1 MNLNVFK
8 EKSLFEAMKSFF
20 KDLNVPISEVTEDPA
35 SPEDIVSTYYNEA
48 NPAHTLMDTV
58 YFLGMVNESA
68 FDGEENPDSLKSIKA
83 SKEDYDGLLI
93 FGIQLKK
100 RANGLNPTRSQLA
113 EITRLFNREYHY
125 TPVTLIFKYGEQ
137 IAFANSERLKYKQEW
152 REGEKVGKIS
162 LLKDIDIENTHRG
175 HLSILEQLKIPR
187 TGRNA
192 VLSFSQLYYYWQSV
206 FSISVLNKNFYEE
219 IIKWFNKAIKDIR
232 IPSEAAGSEKHKDF
246 TVRLIA
252 RLIFIWFLKE
262 LKVVKDEL
270 LIPEFN
276 NGDENNLINPRKAGS
291 AYYKFV
297 LQNLFFNA
305 LNAEQNER
313 DNELFD
319 VYKSDYANIEEL
331 KEKIFFSP
339 YLNGGL
345 FDIHKENDWCLIN
358 DKSGEHIVNN
368 AFFVPDH
375 LFLDKENGI
384 NSILSHYKFTIA
396 ENTPLEEEI
405 AVDPEMLGRIF
416 ENLLAEQSDDT
427 KEAARKNA
435 GAFYTPRP
443 VVSYMCRNTL
453 LKHLDTEIKPEN
465 GKQIIHKMLDTT
477 VLDPACGS
485 GAFPMGMLE
494 EMMQVLETVD
504 PEGNL
509 WVSEMLKSH
518 DNEFKEHIA
527 DFIAD
532 KQIRYVKKLGLL
544 RNCLFGIDL
553 LDYAVEI
560 TKLRCWLS
568 LIVEQK
574 VDFKKANYNLKP
586 LPNLE
591 FKFYK
596 KNSLFRKYKGDNLN
610 QLIDSVDKVN
620 LLEELVD
627 LENEYF
633 ITKSSKHGN
642 KEEIKGKIIALLEK
656 LVDSQSDKIQKEFN
670 SAQGKVNHLVSSRAP
685 EREIT
690 KAKKKVKE
698 LANEL
703 AELAVFRNTIK
714 DYFIERVVFPGI
726 FNKKYPNPG
735 FDIVI
740 GNPPYVNTK
749 QISSMG
755 QTKKLTEEYGYT
767 DDLYNHFTIR
777 GLELVKSGGLL
788 SYITS
793 DTFLTLQSKKN
804 MRREFL
810 GIPLITKTGDGLFA
824 NEKKTLPEC
833 RVMEIINTPK
843 AFAALVDTAI
853 FSLKKEEAQDNAAM
867 VYVDLRK
874 PNAKSFEITEEQ
886 WQQIKT
892 SKENI
897 SGWERVLEHTF
908 SALGYKKADWI
919 LSHTCDGDKVFK
931 DQNSSLLKFK
941 LSFEPYRKAINYAI
955 FSPTPYNCQIL
966 EKIVKPA
973 RPVFDLWW
981 NKIETS
987 RLIESNRSDINR
999 FTNNLKVG
1007 DWSIIGLITDGG
1019 VGLQTGDNGRFV
1031 GYKKGTR
1038 LADRCNETRV
1048 EKLYNVILDKPEIK
1062 SKWNLLKD
1070 VETKQDVEDIL
1081 NSITEQEIWKIFD
1094 EIKAEYGLRVFGKG
1108 YMYRIIPEK
1117 IEFNTS
1123 NISDDEKLNGI
1134 SGTQYW
1140 VPYDKGDK
1148 EGNRWYSETPYLIDW
1163 SKDAVSVLSTDSRA
1177 RWQGYNF
1184 FFRNGFCWSD
1194 VLNPN
1199 SSYIKCRLKAKSV
1212 NDVKSMSMYE
1222 ETGLGDEYI
1231 VTIMNSF
1238 LSFKMLREFLNGTV
1252 AIQINDI
1259 RKMPIKIP
1267 SVNELNAF
1275 KSKFDECLDIQQQY
1289 FNGDLEKADARKLL
1303 KPIELEI
1310 DEMVNKLY
1318 GITAEA
1324 EEIEETEE
1332 ELELVETEDEED
1344 E

>member
-1 MNLNVFK
+1 MNLEIFK
-8 EKSLFEAMKSFF
+8 ENTLFEAMRSFF
-20 KDLNVPISEVTEDPA
+20 QELNVPISEVTEEPA
-35 SPEDIVSTYYNEA
+35 SPEDIISNYYNRN
-48 NPAHTLMDTV
+48 NPAHALIDSV
-58 YFLGMVNESA
+58 YFLGMVNEST
-68 FDGEENPDSLKSIKA
+68 FDNEENSDTLESIKV

-93 FGIQLKK
+93 FGVQLKN
-100 RANGLNPTRSQLA
+100 RDGGLKPTRSQLA
-113 EITRLFNREYHY
+113 EITRAFNREFNY

-175 HLSILEQLKIPR
+175 HLTILEQLKIPR

-192 VLSFSQLYYYWQSV
+192 VLTFSQLYYYWQSV

-219 IIKWFNKAIKDIR
+219 IIKWFNKAIKDIK
-232 IPSEAAGSEKHKDF
+232 IPSEVAGSEKHKDF

-276 NGDENNLINPRKAGS
+276 NGDENDLIKPKNAGTS
-291 AYYKFV
+291 YYKFV

-305 LNAEQNER
+305 LNAEENER
-313 DNELFD
+313 KNNLFD
-319 VYKSDYANIEEL
+319 VYGSNYSNIDEL
-331 KEKIFFSP
+331 KKEIFFSP

-345 FDIHKENDWCLIN
+345 FDIHPNDWCKI
-358 DKSGEHIVNN
+358 GEVNN
-368 AFFVPDH
+368 AFSVPDH

-453 LKHLDTEIKPEN
+453 LNHLDIEIKPEN
-465 GKQIIHKMLDTT
+465 GKQIIHKMLETT

-504 PEGNL
+504 PDGNI
-509 WVSEMLKSH
+509 WVGEMLKSH
-518 DNEFKEHIA
+518 DDEFLEHIS

-553 LDYAVEI
+553 LEYAVEI
-560 TKLRCWLS
+560 TKLRSWLS

-574 VDFKKANYNLKP
+574 VDFTKPNYNLKP

-596 KNSLFRKYKGDNLN
+596 KNSLLRYYKDENLN
-610 QLIDSVDKVN
+610 QLIDSVDKEK
-620 LLEELVD
+620 LLDELVD

-633 ITKSSKHGN
+633 IAKSSKHGN
-642 KEEIKGKIIALLEK
+642 KEEIKEKIITLLERV
-656 LVDSQSDKIQKEFN
+656 VDSQSDKIQKHLN
-670 SAQGKVNHLVSSRAP
+670 SAQSTVNHLVSSGSS
-685 EREIT
+685 EREIK
-690 KAKKKVKE
+690 KAKKKSKALADE
-698 LANEL
+698 LGA
-703 AELAVFRNTIK
+703 LAVFKNTIK

-726 FNKKYPNPG
+726 FNKKNDNPG

-755 QTKKLTEEYGYT
+755 LTKKLQAEYGYV

-777 GLELVKSGGLL
+777 GLELVKKGGLL

-810 GIPLITKTGDGLFA
+810 GIPIITKTGDGLFA
-824 NEKKTLPEC
+824 NEEKTLPEC
-833 RVMEIINTPK
+833 RVTEIINTPK

-853 FSLKKEEAQDNAAM
+853 FSIKKEKAINGSSLI
-867 VYVDLRK
+867 YVDLRK
-874 PNAKSFEITEEQ
+874 PNAKSFEISDEE
-886 WQQIKT
+886 WNQIKT
-892 SKENI
+892 SKEYL
-897 SGWERVLEHTF
+897 SGWERILDHTF
-908 SALGYKKADWI
+908 NALGYKKAEWN
-919 LSHTCDGDKVFK
+919 LSHTCDGDEVLRDK
-931 DQNSSLLKFK
+931 NSSLLKFK
-941 LSFEPYRKAINYAI
+941 LSFVPYRKAINYAI
-955 FSPTPYNCQIL
+955 FSPTKYNSQIL

-973 RPVFDLWW
+973 RPVFDNWW
-981 NKIETS
+981 SKIETS
-987 RLIESNRSDINR
+987 RLIENNRAEIKR
-999 FTNNLKVG
+999 FTDNLKVG
-1007 DWSIIGLITDGG
+1007 NWTIIGLITDGG
-1019 VGLQTGDNGRFV
+1019 VGLQTGDNGQFV
-1031 GYKKGTR
+1031 GYKSGTHF
-1038 LADRCNETRV
+1038 AERCKETRV
-1048 EKLYNVILDKPEIK
+1048 AKLYNVILENPEITTD
-1062 SKWNLLKD
+1062 WALLNN
-1070 VETKQDVEDIL
+1070 VETKQDIEDIL

-1094 EIKAEYGLRVFGKG
+1094 ELKDEYGLRIFGKG
-1108 YMYRIIPEK
+1108 YMYRIVPEK
-1117 IEFNTS
+1117 IEFDTEQIN
-1123 NISDDEKLNGI
+1123 DDEKLNGI
-1134 SGTQYW
+1134 SGNQCW
-1140 VPYDKGDK
+1140 MPYDKGDR
-1148 EGNRWYSETPYLIDW
+1148 EGNRWYLETPYLIDW
-1163 SKDAVSVLSTDSRA
+1163 SRNAVEILSTDSRA

-1184 FFRNGFCWSD
+1184 FFRNGFCWTN

-1199 SSYIKCRLKAKSV
+1199 SSYIKCRLKAKTV
-1212 NDVKSMSMYE
+1212 NDVGSMSLYDE
-1222 ETGLGDEYI
+1222 LDLGDEYF
-1231 VTIMNSF
+1231 VTSLNSF
-1238 LSFKMLREFLNGTV
+1238 LFFKVLREFFNGSV
-1252 AIQINDI
+1252 NVQMNDI
-1259 RKMPIKIP
+1259 RKLPIKIP
-1267 SVNELNAF
+1267 STIELADF
-1275 KSKFDECLDIQQQY
+1275 KGKFDECLIIQQQY
-1289 FNGDLEKADARKLL
+1289 FDGEIERAETKKQL

-1318 GITAEA
+1318 GITAE
-1324 EEIEETEE
+1324 IEENA
-1332 ELELVETEDEED
+1332 DE
-1344 E
+1344 

>member
-897 SGWERVLEHTF
+897 SDWERVLEHTF

-1094 EIKAEYGLRVFGKG
+1094 EIKAEYGLR
-1108 YMYRIIPEK
+1108 RIWFTCFWERV
-1117 IEFNTS
+1117 
-1123 NISDDEKLNGI
+1123 
-1134 SGTQYW
+1134 Y
-1140 VPYDKGDK
+1140 
-1148 EGNRWYSETPYLIDW
+1148 
-1163 SKDAVSVLSTDSRA
+1163 VSYYT
-1177 RWQGYNF
+1177 
-1184 FFRNGFCWSD
+1184 
-1194 VLNPN
+1194 
-1199 SSYIKCRLKAKSV
+1199 
-1212 NDVKSMSMYE
+1212 
-1222 ETGLGDEYI
+1222 
-1231 VTIMNSF
+1231 
-1238 LSFKMLREFLNGTV
+1238 
-1252 AIQINDI
+1252 
-1259 RKMPIKIP
+1259 
-1267 SVNELNAF
+1267 
-1275 KSKFDECLDIQQQY
+1275 
-1289 FNGDLEKADARKLL
+1289 
-1303 KPIELEI
+1303 
-1310 DEMVNKLY
+1310 
-1318 GITAEA
+1318 
-1324 EEIEETEE
+1324 
-1332 ELELVETEDEED
+1332 
-1344 E
+1344 